1 MDGRISVTSALS
13 REQLSSSEWMPYK
26 AQETIE
32 QARVVEQWW
41 WYRLTTPS
49 KPLRVSA
56 SLQREIMLR
65 SRIASLFL
73 FFLLALLVLCVL
85 PLALLADNRI
95 ILLFTCLL
103 LALTLIGVLCNRAG
117 NFHIAGAIVACSIA
131 GVFYACILTNPAG
144 LTVDSLLLFNGPIVA
159 ELFIASLLPGSWL
172 FLATLLNSLFIVT
185 AFMMVPETS
194 ELAQIMQ
201 TKGYLVILCL
211 IVLHSIVSGVV
222 WLWVHHTCR
231 ANERADQAEET
242 ATIQR
247 MVAEEEHAIALQKH
261 LLDNGIGQIMCTHV
275 QIANGNLAARVPVHE
290 AAALRPLAV
299 ALNNLLNR
307 FQRLRQIEQ
316 EFLTLL
322 PHLQKGKLAEYE
334 LQRVKYDLDLLL
346 HALHESHQ
354 SNRCMHMP
362 RTGSLLDPLFQEMNG
377 RYISL
382 LPPNGKSTTTQLPAT
397 DYLLNDEITLK

>member
-1 MDGRISVTSALS
+1 MDGRITVTSALQ

-26 AQETIE
+26 GQATSE
-32 QARVVEQWW
+32 QARVVQQWW
-41 WYRLTTPS
+41 WYRLTTPAR
-49 KPLRVSA
+49 PLRVAA
-56 SLQREIMLR
+56 SLQREMTLR

-73 FFLLALLVLCVL
+73 FFLLALLVFCVL
-85 PLALLADNRI
+85 PIALLVDNRI
-95 ILLFTCLL
+95 ILLFACLL
-103 LALTLIGVLCNRAG
+103 LALTLIAVLFNRAG
-117 NFHIAGAIVACSIA
+117 SFQVAGALVACGIA
-131 GVFYACILTNPAG
+131 GVFYTCILTNPAG
-144 LTVDSLLLFNGPIVA
+144 LTIDSLLLFNGPILA

-185 AFMMVPETS
+185 AFMMIPETS

-201 TKGYLVILCL
+201 TKAYPVIMCLV
-211 IVLHSIVSGVV
+211 VLHSIVSGVV
-222 WLWVHHTCR
+222 WLWVHHACQ

-242 ATIQR
+242 AAIQR
-247 MVAEEEHAIALQKH
+247 MVAEQEHTIALQKH
-261 LLDNGIGQIMCTHV
+261 LLDSSINQIMCTHV

-290 AAALRPLAV
+290 TPALQPLAV

-307 FQRLRQIEQ
+307 LQRLRQIEQ
-316 EFLTLL
+316 EFLSLL

-346 HALHESHQ
+346 HALHESRQ

-377 RYISL
+377 RYLSL
-382 LPPNGKSTTTQLPAT
+382 LPPGGKSTTTQLPAA
-397 DYLLNDEITLK
+397 DYLLSNEIT